1 MGPLLFGLSSGIG
14 LQTSLMYK
22 KNIWLILIFLLA
34 VILRFWQLGQ
44 NPPSLNWD
52 EVSIG
57 YNAYSVLQTG
67 KDEYGNF
74 LPLTFRSLDDYKQ
87 PVYPYLTVVSEY
99 FFGLTPFA
107 VRLPSA
113 LLGSLTVIL
122 IYFLAK
128 ELINNKKVALLSS
141 FFLSILPW
149 HIQFSRAAIEAN
161 VGLFFL
167 TLGVLAL
174 LMSFKQKSWL
184 LPLSAVSLTLS
195 MYSYLSFRVIIPLI
209 GFVLFVFYYRKI
221 VRMRIYFIL
230 ASLIIGLALS
240 FLIAD
245 VFFQNGLAR
254 AKGSSVFDHFP
265 EKYEQA
271 RIEMDYDAKLKINL
285 LRKVLHDSPFLT
297 SLELVQRGYF
307 THFSP
312 DFLFFY
318 LDQKHHH
325 APNVGLLYLWMMPFL
340 PLGVYSVFMKNK
352 KAAIILVS
360 WTLIAPIPASI
371 TWDIPHAIRS
381 IAMLIPLQI
390 FVAAGVIGFFDFIFR
405 RKLLISFLASL
416 AFVLLVLFG
425 TISFL
430 HQYFIHLPHEKSE
443 NWVYGRE
450 ELARYLDKQKQDYKK
465 IIISTRLEWPYIF
478 LLFYSAYDPK
488 KYLTSGGTISGGWGE
503 EGNRYDIYEFHK
515 FDYSRDKVAG
525 SVLYVGQPDE
535 FPAIVSPAKTKIIY
549 YLDGKPAIYLVEKKA

>member
-1 MGPLLFGLSSGIG
+1 MFKKHFLLL
-14 LQTSLMYK
+14 
-22 KNIWLILIFLLA
+22 LILLLA
-34 VILRFWQLGQ
+34 VFLRFWQLGQ

-57 YNAYSVLQTG
+57 YNAYSILQTG

-74 LPLTFRSLDDYKQ
+74 LPFIFRSLDDYKQ
-87 PVYPYLTVVSEY
+87 PVYPYLAVVSEY
-99 FFGLTPFA
+99 FFGITPFA

-113 LLGSLTVIL
+113 LLGSLTVIV
-122 IYFLAK
+122 IYFLVK

-167 TLGVLAL
+167 TLGILTL

-184 LPLSAVSLTLS
+184 LPLSAISLTLS
-195 MYSYLSFRVIIPLI
+195 MYSYLSFRVIVPLI
-209 GFVLFVFYYRKI
+209 GFLFLVALYKKI
-221 VRMRIYFIL
+221 VKKRISFAL
-230 ASLIIGLALS
+230 AIIIAIFAFSL
-240 FLIAD
+240 LITD
-245 VFFQNGLAR
+245 VFFQNGLVR
-254 AKGSSVFDHFP
+254 IKGSSVFDHFP

-271 RIEMDYDAKLKINL
+271 RSEMDYDAKLKINL
-285 LRKVLHDSPFLT
+285 LRRVLHDSPFLT

-307 THFSP
+307 THFSA

-325 APNVGLLYLWMMPFL
+325 APNVGLLYLWMMPFV
-340 PLGVYSVFMKNK
+340 PLGMYFLFTKNK
-352 KAAIILVS
+352 KTAIILTS
-360 WTLIAPIPASI
+360 WILIAPLSASI

-381 IAMLIPLQI
+381 IAMIFPLQI
-390 FVAAGVIGFFDFIFR
+390 FVAAGVVSFFNFLFKKKFFLSLLALFIFIFIVIFG
-405 RKLLISFLASL
+405 LITF
-416 AFVLLVLFG
+416 
-425 TISFL
+425 I
-430 HQYFIHLPHEKSE
+430 HQYSIHLPHEKSE

-450 ELARYLDKQKQDYKK
+450 ELAKYLNEQKKDYSKV
-465 IIISTRLEWPYIF
+465 IISTRLEWPYIF

-488 KYLTSGGTISGGWGE
+488 KYLASGGTISGGWGE

-515 FDYSRDKVAG
+515 FDYNKDNIIG
-525 SVLYVGQPDE
+525 NILYVGQPDE
-535 FPAIVSPAKTKIIY
+535 FPLSVSPTKIIY
-549 YLDGKPAIYLVEKKA
+549 YLNGKPAIYLVEKKT